1 MRQNQA
7 DHVRAASRVAQCPP
21 RLGGPTSPLGFTLVE
36 LLVVIAIIGILVALL
51 LPAVQAAREAAR
63 RSQCKNNVKNIAL
76 GVLLHED
83 THGFLPSGG
92 WGRFWTADTNRGYG
106 EGQPGSWIYNILTY
120 VEEAALRDLGSGM
133 APSSAGFREASIKLH
148 QSPLPLFHCPTRR
161 TARPYVSSMADT
173 RLQTW
178 LAALGQTG
186 GGVVKGDYAIN
197 TGDAKEFD
205 TFRMYEVPDYAT
217 ADSNARWTRT
227 SFCIPDPSGMRGANA
242 DLPYCQTGVSY
253 YRSEVTLAQITDGT
267 ANTYLVGEKYL
278 RPQSYE
284 GARSR
289 ADDPASFD
297 LGENQS
303 LYTGFEW
310 DNHRVAV
317 NPDRIDPASGAG
329 AAGADYYQPKQD
341 RSGLLNEGAF
351 GSAHAGGFNMA
362 MCDGSVHNV
371 SYDIDSSVH
380 RWLAHRFDGNVASLE
395 SAR

>member
-1 MRQNQA
+1 MRARSQ
-7 DHVRAASRVAQCPP
+7 VRSGNAAS
-21 RLGGPTSPLGFTLVE
+21 LGFTLVE

-51 LPAVQAAREAAR
+51 LPAIQAAREAAR
-63 RSQCKNNVKNIAL
+63 RSQCKNNIKNIAL

-83 THGFLPSGG
+83 AHGFLPSGG

-106 EGQPGSWIYNILTY
+106 EDQPGSWIFNILTY
-120 VEEAALRDLGSGM
+120 VEEAALHDLGSGLG
-133 APSSAGFREASIKLH
+133 PSSAGFRDASIKLH

-161 TARPYVSSMADT
+161 TARTYTSSMAGT
-173 RLQTW
+173 YVQTW
-178 LAALGQTG
+178 LAAVAQTG
-186 GGVVKGDYAIN
+186 GGVVKSDYAIN

-217 ADSNARWTRT
+217 ADGSARWTRT
-227 SFCIPDPSGMRGANA
+227 SFCTPDPSGMRGANA
-242 DLPYCQTGVSY
+242 DLPFCQTGVSY

-278 RPQSYE
+278 RPESYE
-284 GARSR
+284 GAKSR

-303 LYTGFEW
+303 MYTGFEW

-351 GSAHAGGFNMA
+351 GSAHAGGFNMS

-371 SYDIDSSVH
+371 SYDIDSKVH
-380 RWLAHRFDGNVASLE
+380 RWLSHRFDGNVASLE
-395 SAR
+395 TAQ